1 MVRFPKYVALTALKE
16 YAVEVE
22 LPTSPPLPASLARTT
37 PDMHE
42 MRTIEVIADAVRDR
56 VMPQRGIRE

>member
-1 MVRFPKYVALTALKE
+1 MTALKE
-16 YAVEVE
+16 YAGEVE
-22 LPTSPPLPASLARTT
+22 LPTSPPLPASFARTT

-56 VMPQRGIRE
+56 VIPQRGIRE